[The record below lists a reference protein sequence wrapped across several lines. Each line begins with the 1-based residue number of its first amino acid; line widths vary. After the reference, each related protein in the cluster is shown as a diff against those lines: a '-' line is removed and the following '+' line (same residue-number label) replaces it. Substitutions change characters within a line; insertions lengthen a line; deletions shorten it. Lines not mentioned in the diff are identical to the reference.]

1 MTPPAVTLDDLR
13 GCLTSIAPLDL
24 KGMRL
29 LKERPHLLLG
39 GQLIPRGELVEA
51 VAEIVAYTGRCR
63 DAARQLADL
72 PPILLLGVNLWE
84 FGL

>member
-1 MTPPAVTLDDLR
+1 MAPPAVTLDDLH
-13 GCLTSIAPLDL
+13 GCLTSAALLEL
-24 KGMRL
+24 KGMGL

-39 GQLIPRGELVEA
+39 GQPIPRGELVEA

-72 PPILLLGVNLWE
+72 PPIPLLGVNLWE

>member
-1 MTPPAVTLDDLR
+1 MAPPAVTLEDLC

-24 KGMRL
+24 KGMGL

-39 GQLIPRGELVEA
+39 GQPLPREALVET

-72 PPILLLGVNLWE
+72 PPIPLMSVNLWE